1 MVIYLANNIPILL
14 NCACV
19 QLQLPYGYMYCV

>member
-19 QLQLPYGYMYCV
+19 QLQLYGYMYCV